1 MVRDMHPIL
10 FAWGPIRI
18 GSYGVLLALAFGA
31 AIVLTNREF
40 RRQGLDTLLAWDIYL
55 LAILGGLVGSRGL
68 YILEN
73 FGACL
78 RDPAAFLVS
87 ATGFSVIGGYLLAI
101 VLCWI
106 RVRREGQPF
115 LKIAD
120 LCAPG
125 MAVGYAV
132 GRLGCIAAGDGCYGL
147 PTLAW
152 CGMTFPHGLVPTLS
166 TQNPMLV
173 KLFTQRYPGT
183 PIPADIPVHP
193 TPLYESISAFTLLAI
208 LLAGGWAIGPGRRLA
223 FFLAWFGLARF
234 GVEFIRLNPIV
245 WRGLTSDQLLSFGWV
260 ALSLLVLWIGRNH
273 QPLGLEPAQESNA
286 QAEAVIQPGPEALP
300 SAAAPSSGRAVT
312 SPRPGSSAPAHSPPP
327 GGLPR

>member
-1 MVRDMHPIL
+1 MVPGMYPIL

-31 AIVLTNREF
+31 AIIITNREF

-68 YILEN
+68 YILEH
-73 FGACL
+73 FGAFL
-78 RDPAAFLVS
+78 RDPGPFLIS

-101 VLCWI
+101 ALCWI
-106 RVRREGQPF
+106 RVHREGQPF

-125 MAVGYAV
+125 MAVGYAI

-166 TQNPMLV
+166 HQNPLLTR
-173 KLFTQRYPGT
+173 LFMQRFPGT
-183 PIPADIPVHP
+183 PVPDDIPVHP
-193 TPLYESISAFTLLAI
+193 TPLYESISAFILLAI
-208 LLAGGWAIGPGRRLA
+208 LLAGRWTIGPGRRLA
-223 FFLAWFGLARF
+223 FFLAWFGISRF
-234 GVEFIRLNPIV
+234 GVEFIRLNPVV
-245 WRGLTSDQLLSFGWV
+245 WWGLTSDQLLSVGWV
-260 ALSLLVLWIGRNH
+260 ALSLLVLWIGRN
-273 QPLGLEPAQESNA
+273 QLPLAPEPTPGSPAQNGTERPLA
-286 QAEAVIQPGPEALP
+286 H
-300 SAAAPSSGRAVT
+300 AAPPPADGARAGPAASSL
-312 SPRPGSSAPAHSPPP
+312 PADPLPP
-327 GGLPR
+327 GGTTR